1 MFRRCYTIL
10 NSLWVSTF
18 AFAAPVF
25 VTILQHLGTYS
36 ISVVLAIVAF
46 YLSLLTTSIP
56 PTRQERAAIDRAIGV
71 LASKGF
77 EREVWQLR
85 RTTTFRVTD
94 HWLNSFVE
102 KENAYAATNFPFQIV
117 TVYPD
122 FYSKAVDDTERAMV
136 LLHEARHLMGEDE
149 NEAYAYVWRN
159 RGKLGWTLKTH
170 GTTES
175 YVTIEQQTRE
185 NAPEL
190 FNCPDKPWEDCTE

>member
-1 MFRRCYTIL
+1 MFGQCCTIL
-10 NSLWVSTF
+10 NSF
-18 AFAAPVF
+18 RKAALAYAASVLLA
-25 VTILQHLGTYS
+25 ILQQLGTYS

-56 PTRQERAAIDRAIGV
+56 PNKHERADIDRAVGI

-77 EREVWQLR
+77 DEEVWLLR

-94 HWLNSFVE
+94 HWLNNFVE

-122 FYSKAVDDTERAMV
+122 FYGKAVDDTERAMV

-149 NEAYAYVWRN
+149 NQAYAYVWRT
-159 RGKLGWTLKTH
+159 RKKLGWTLETH

-175 YVTIEQQTRE
+175 YITIEQQTRE
-185 NAPEL
+185 QAPEL
-190 FNCPDKPWEDCTE
+190 FNCPEKPWEDCTE

>member
-1 MFRRCYTIL
+1 MFRRCCTIF
-10 NSLWVSTF
+10 NSLRVS
-18 AFAAPVF
+18 ALAYAAPVLF
-25 VTILQHLGTYS
+25 TVLQQLGTYS
-36 ISVVLAIVAF
+36 ISIVLALVAF

-56 PTRQERAAIDRAIGV
+56 PNKQERADIDRAIGV
-71 LASKGF
+71 LASKGYHD
-77 EREVWQLR
+77 EVWLLR

-122 FYSKAVDDTERAMV
+122 FHNKAVDDTERAMV

-149 NEAYAYVWRN
+149 NQAYAYVWRT
-159 RGKLGWTLKTH
+159 RKKLGWTLETH

-175 YVTIEQQTRE
+175 YITIEQQTRE
-185 NAPEL
+185 QAPEL
-190 FNCPDKPWEDCTE
+190 FNCPEKPWEDCTE

>member
-10 NSLWVSTF
+10 NSFRRGAL
-18 AFAAPVF
+18 AYAAPVF
-25 VTILQHLGTYS
+25 VSILQQLGTYS
-36 ISVVLAIVAF
+36 ISVVLALVAF

-56 PTRQERAAIDRAIGV
+56 PNKQERAAVDRAIGV
-71 LASKGF
+71 LASKGYND
-77 EREVWQLR
+77 EVWLLR
-85 RTTTFRVTD
+85 RTVTFRVTD
-94 HWLNSFVE
+94 HWLNNFVE

-122 FYSKAVDDTERAMV
+122 FYTKAVDDTERAMV

-149 NEAYAYVWRN
+149 KQAYAYVWQN
-159 RGKLGWTLKTH
+159 RKNLGWTIETH

-175 YVTIEQQTRE
+175 YITIEQQTRE

-190 FNCPDKPWEDCTE
+190 FNCSEKPWNDCTE